1 MAIRSLNDR
10 GVALIQL
17 FSGSYQLFNY
27 ARELPRSRSEGMSP
41 WLIQVQFAGDIVAIA
56 TIRAENTPSVVP
68 TSGIGRTNQP

>member
-56 TIRAENTPSVVP
+56 TIGVEKFPSVEP
-68 TSGIGRTNQP
+68 KGGTGRPDQP